1 MRERR
6 KRTNEGC
13 RIVGVIPEVGRRKGS
28 WVGRA
33 VEEMVCRGVEG
44 KAIGTDRIVGTADE
58 NFEVTQIRAKTGAE
72 APQSNAGFA
81 RKDAF

>member
-1 MRERR
+1 M
-6 KRTNEGC
+6 
-13 RIVGVIPEVGRRKGS
+13 I
-28 WVGRA
+28 
-33 VEEMVCRGVEG
+33 CRGVEG